1 MAEDLSCAL
10 YQNMISPLNTIL
22 FSMNDFDTLNK
33 IVETHDIKL
42 KVLAVYGLD
51 ELVKQGENYVT
62 PAMVPNEIGLM
73 PEIIY
78 EDNDPSFCSVFS
90 DSFEFTF
97 QSTNMSLQSNDKL
110 QSQGTI
116 LSSEFEHE
124 KRETILTSDETR
136 G

>member
-1 MAEDLSCAL
+1 MRTLPEYD
-10 YQNMISPLNTIL
+10 SPPNTIL
-22 FSMNDFDTLNK
+22 FSMNNFDTLNR

-51 ELVKQGENYVT
+51 ELVKQGENYLTLTSVL
-62 PAMVPNEIGLM
+62 NENGHM

-78 EDNDPSFCSVFS
+78 EDIDPSFCSVFS
-90 DSFEFTF
+90 DSLEFAFHSPNT
-97 QSTNMSLQSNDKL
+97 SLQSNDKL